1 MRVLV
6 IDTETTG
13 LPRSDLHP
21 SDEEQSRLVQFAAA
35 LFDQAGRER
44 CTVNLI
50 VNPGVEVPEG
60 ASAIHGITNADVAA
74 FGVREKGAV
83 GIFLRLLGVADVVTG
98 YTVRFD
104 LKQIDLAAQRA
115 GVAYTMQN
123 EIRDVCAAVTPIV
136 NLPATERMKEWGHG
150 DKPKPPKLGEAFEHF
165 FGRPMVGAHDA
176 LADVRAAAQIYWE
189 LEARGVWKAAAA

>member
-13 LPRSDLHP
+13 LPRANLHP

-35 LFDQAGRER
+35 LFDKAGRER

-50 VNPGVEVPEG
+50 VDPGVSIPDE
-60 ASAIHGITNADVAA
+60 ASAIHGIKDADVAA
-74 FGVREKGAV
+74 FGIPERGALGV
-83 GIFLRLLGVADVVTG
+83 FIRLAAVADVVTG
-98 YTVRFD
+98 YNVAFD
-104 LKQIDLAAQRA
+104 LRQLDLAAQRTRVSYRLP
-115 GVAYTMQN
+115 GEV
-123 EIRDVCAAVTPIV
+123 RDVCAAATPIV

-189 LEARGVWKAAAA
+189 LEARGVWKAAA